1 MARAAKAISG
11 HAAEHFVCYD
21 LARRGLFAANN
32 PFEGGPYDI
41 IADHNG
47 RLIRVQVKSTAEA
60 YVADRVQGKKKWTV
74 NAYKFHV
81 KPNQLKRCDL
91 VAFVALDIETIIY
104 RTPES
109 LFNNTTRIEF
119 SPTAMSLGCDKPLLK
134 LLSNLDDLT

>member
-1 MARAAKAISG
+1 VTRAAKAISG

-47 RLIRVQVKSTAEA
+47 RLLRIQVKSTAEA
-60 YVADRVQGKKKWTV
+60 YVADRVQGKKKWTI
-74 NAYKFHV
+74 NAYQFHV
-81 KPNQLKRCDL
+81 KQKQLIHSDL
-91 VAFVALDIETIIY
+91 VAFVALDIEKIIY

-109 LFNNTTRIEF
+109 LKKNSTGIEF
-119 SPTAMSLGCDKPLLK
+119 SPAIMSLGCDKSLTELL
-134 LLSNLDDLT
+134 LHL